1 MSSGVRLIPW
11 PGSGGAGMHASIGP
25 GGHEY
30 GGTAAPVVMGAGG
43 HRHATAAAGTHGY
56 YYGYGYGYGGCG
68 GGLIHGYVP
77 PSCRG
82 ALRCDGYAGWGG
94 HAPAGYGG
102 RAGVRVAA
110 ADDEQRVGVAP
121 PPRAALTATACSR
134 ARARRCR

>member
-30 GGTAAPVVMGAGG
+30 SGTAAPVVMGAGG
-43 HRHATAAAGTHGY
+43 HRYATAAVGTHGY
-56 YYGYGYGYGGCG
+56 YYGYGYGYGYGGCG

-82 ALRCDGYAGWGG
+82 ALRCDGYAGCGG

-102 RAGVRVAA
+102 GASYEEWR
-110 ADDEQRVGVAP
+110 QRTTNSASASLLHP
-121 PPRAALTATACSR
+121 ALR
-134 ARARRCR
+134 